1 MQCVVVSRLPTVF
14 PLLMLLD
21 YQIGLDFAS
30 GAGSVNVDKMN
41 IESPFGPRLL
51 RF

>member
-1 MQCVVVSRLPTVF
+1 MQCIVVSRLPTVF

-30 GAGSVNVDKMN
+30 GVESWNIVKMVS
-41 IESPFGPRLL
+41 ESGFA
-51 RF
+51 